1 MGRLLSGAVL
11 VLAVGYASAAQP
23 RLRPSAT
30 LFAATP
36 AEVRSVAA
44 SGAAISLSP
53 RHGTFTRAWGTLM
66 VVRAMSAPS
75 AAGSTH
81 HPAPHYATG
90 GLAPATHT

>member
-44 SGAAISLSP
+44 SGATISLSP
-53 RHGTFTRAWGTLM
+53 TLSLT
-66 VVRAMSAPS
+66 ACNIPY
-75 AAGSTH
+75 AGHVQQLFSFF
-81 HPAPHYATG
+81 
-90 GLAPATHT
+90 